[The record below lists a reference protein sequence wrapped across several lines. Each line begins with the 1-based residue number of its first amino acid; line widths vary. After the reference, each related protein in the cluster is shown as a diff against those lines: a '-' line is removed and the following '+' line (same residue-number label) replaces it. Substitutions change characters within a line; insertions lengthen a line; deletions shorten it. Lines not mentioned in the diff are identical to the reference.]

1 MPRFWEA
8 IAQHSYFCRLAEE
21 SGEIT
26 IDEFVSGC
34 MQLHGPAKSLQL
46 AKMSFE
52 NKAPDWPIM
61 AVRWSLYDCVA
72 SGKLAGQG
80 RPEAGFTSGH
90 VFVQLPINVFDL

>member
-1 MPRFWEA
+1 MV
-8 IAQHSYFCRLAEE
+8 RLCCAEWPLPLSMLLQ

-26 IDEFVSGC
+26 IDE
-34 MQLHGPAKSLQL
+34 
-46 AKMSFE
+46 FE

-80 RPEAGFTSGH
+80 RPEAGFTSVH
-90 VFVQLPINVFDL
+90 VFAQLPINVFDL